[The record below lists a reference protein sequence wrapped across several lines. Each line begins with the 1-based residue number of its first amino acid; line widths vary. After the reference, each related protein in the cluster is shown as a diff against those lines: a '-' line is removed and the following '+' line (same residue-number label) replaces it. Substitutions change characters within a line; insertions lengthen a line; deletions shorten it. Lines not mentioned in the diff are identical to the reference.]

1 MLREEGPMSHQL
13 SVRALGIWATGVAGV
28 LAASAAWVF
37 AVYLHDA
44 QDRVAAEESMAAA
57 SASAKDPGSEPGAK
71 PPRGEASG
79 TKSALPTPHRT
90 KAEEAEFPDPSVI
103 ADRFTTQLT
112 RLIKQHKVVA
122 PSELFRQAQQAK
134 QRCDVASLPEPSE
147 RLAPE
152 AIYARAK
159 PAVVVIG
166 AVMRPPGHRA
176 FHAALASG
184 FVIRGDGV
192 MVTNYHV
199 IEAFQHAKA
208 VAAMTHD
215 ERVLPIQ
222 KVLAADEHNDLA
234 VVKAE
239 AENLTALPI
248 AASAPVG
255 ATVYC
260 LSHPALDSDETETA
274 FFTFTQGIVCGK
286 FYLRLNGPNP
296 LNVLAITA
304 EYAKGSSG
312 GPILNERGAVV
323 GIICQTRALFHD
335 SDETEPQ
342 LTWKFARPS
351 SSLLALLQAAAPTK

>member
-1 MLREEGPMSHQL
+1 MSVKQP
-13 SVRALGIWATGVAGV
+13 VRSAGIWATGMVAALAACTVGV
-28 LAASAAWVF
+28 LVLHS
-37 AVYLHDA
+37 HDA
-44 QDRVAAEESMAAA
+44 PGPVAAEKS
-57 SASAKDPGSEPGAK
+57 SAGNVSAKEPGSEPGAK
-71 PPRGEASG
+71 SPRA
-79 TKSALPTPHRT
+79 

-103 ADRFTTQLT
+103 ARRFTTELT
-112 RLIKQHKVVA
+112 RLFKQNKVVA

-134 QRCDVASLPEPSE
+134 RCDVVPLPEPGE
-147 RLAPE
+147 RLPPE
-152 AIYARAK
+152 AIYARAR

-166 AVMRPPGHRA
+166 SVMRPSGHRG

-192 MVTNYHV
+192 LVTNYHV
-199 IEAFQHAKA
+199 LEAFQHARA

-222 KVLAADEHNDLA
+222 KVLAADEHNDVA
-234 VVKAE
+234 VVKVD
-239 AENLTALPI
+239 AENLAALPI

-260 LSHPALDSDETETA
+260 LSHPALDTGESETA

-286 FYLRLNGPNP
+286 FHLRLNGPKP

-304 EYAKGSSG
+304 DYAKGSSG
-312 GPILNERGAVV
+312 GPILNDRGAVV

-335 SDETEPQ
+335 QDETEPQ
-342 LTWKFARPS
+342 ITWKFSRPS
-351 SSLLALLQAAAPTK
+351 SSLLALLQPAAGPP